1 MTGGQQGRVAL
12 VTGANRGIGLEIARQ
27 LGARGYHLVVGSR
40 TQDSGEK
47 AAQQLRDVGYSS
59 SAVALDVSD
68 AGSITTGVSAAIRE
82 LGRIDVLVN
91 NAGIAIDGPGHRP
104 SHPRQETVRSTLETN
119 LFGAWECARAVLP
132 SMRSAGYGR
141 IVNMSSNMAS
151 LTLTESD
158 ESPAY
163 RISKAALNMLT
174 VLLAAEVRA
183 EGNPGQC
190 GVTGLH
196 AHGYEPQRNPQCGAG
211 RGHAGVACH
220 PSSGRS
226 VRRLLLRKGPAAM
239 VNAARLPEPAPR
251 LG

>member
-1 MTGGQQGRVAL
+1 MTGAQQRRVAL

-27 LGARGYHLVVGSR
+27 LAARGYHLVVGSR
-40 TQDSGEK
+40 SQDSGEK

-68 AGSITTGVSAAIRE
+68 AGSITTGVSAVIRE

-104 SHPRQETVRSTLETN
+104 SDPRQETVRSTLETN

-174 VLLAAEVRA
+174 VLLAAEVRG
-183 EGNPGQC
+183 EGI
-190 GVTGLH
+190 L
-196 AHGYEPQRNPQCGAG
+196 
-211 RGHAGVACH
+211 
-220 PSSGRS
+220 
-226 VRRLLLRKGPAAM
+226 
-239 VNAARLPEPAPR
+239 VNAASPGYTRTDMSPNATRTVEQGADTPVWLATLPADGPSGGYFYERTRLPW
-251 LG
+251 

>member
-1 MTGGQQGRVAL
+1 MTGGQQRRVAL

-27 LGARGYHLVVGSR
+27 LAARGYHLVVGSR
-40 TQDSGEK
+40 SQDSGEK

-68 AGSITTGVSAAIRE
+68 AGSITTGVSAVIRE

-104 SHPRQETVRSTLETN
+104 SDPRQDTVRSTLETN

-174 VLLAAEVRA
+174 VLLAAEVRG
-183 EGNPGQC
+183 EGI
-190 GVTGLH
+190 L
-196 AHGYEPQRNPQCGAG
+196 
-211 RGHAGVACH
+211 
-220 PSSGRS
+220 
-226 VRRLLLRKGPAAM
+226 
-239 VNAARLPEPAPR
+239 VNAASPGYTRTDMSPNATRTVEQGADTPVWLATLPADGPSGGYFYERTRLPW
-251 LG
+251 

>member
-1 MTGGQQGRVAL
+1 MTGGQQRRVAL

-27 LGARGYHLVVGSR
+27 LAARGYHLVVGSR
-40 TQDSGEK
+40 SQDSGEK

-68 AGSITTGVSAAIRE
+68 AGSITTGVSAVIRE

-104 SHPRQETVRSTLETN
+104 SDPRQETVRSTLETN

-174 VLLAAEVRA
+174 VLLAAEVRG
-183 EGNPGQC
+183 EGI
-190 GVTGLH
+190 L
-196 AHGYEPQRNPQCGAG
+196 
-211 RGHAGVACH
+211 
-220 PSSGRS
+220 
-226 VRRLLLRKGPAAM
+226 
-239 VNAARLPEPAPR
+239 VNAASPGYTRTDMSPNATRTVEQGADTPVWLATLPADGPSGGYFYERTRLPW
-251 LG
+251 

>member
-1 MTGGQQGRVAL
+1 MTGAQQRRVAL

-27 LGARGYHLVVGSR
+27 LAARGYHLVVGSR
-40 TQDSGEK
+40 SQDSGEK

-68 AGSITTGVSAAIRE
+68 AGSITTGVSAVIRE

-104 SHPRQETVRSTLETN
+104 SDPRQETVRGTLETN

-151 LTLTESD
+151 LTLTESH

-174 VLLAAEVRA
+174 VLLAAEVRR
-183 EGNPGQC
+183 EGI
-190 GVTGLH
+190 L
-196 AHGYEPQRNPQCGAG
+196 
-211 RGHAGVACH
+211 
-220 PSSGRS
+220 
-226 VRRLLLRKGPAAM
+226 
-239 VNAARLPEPAPR
+239 VNAASPGYTRTDMSPNATRTVEQGADTPVWLATLPADGPSGGYFYERTRLPW
-251 LG
+251 

>member
-1 MTGGQQGRVAL
+1 MTGGQQRRVAL

-27 LGARGYHLVVGSR
+27 LAARGCHLVVGSR
-40 TQDSGEK
+40 SQDSGEK

-68 AGSITTGVSAAIRE
+68 AGSITTGVSAVIRE

-104 SHPRQETVRSTLETN
+104 SDPRQETVRSTLETN

-174 VLLAAEVRA
+174 VLLAAEVRG
-183 EGNPGQC
+183 EGI
-190 GVTGLH
+190 L
-196 AHGYEPQRNPQCGAG
+196 
-211 RGHAGVACH
+211 
-220 PSSGRS
+220 
-226 VRRLLLRKGPAAM
+226 
-239 VNAARLPEPAPR
+239 VNAASPGYTRTDMSPNATRTVEQGADTPVWLATLPADGPSGGYFYERTRLPW
-251 LG
+251 

>member
-183 EGNPGQC
+183 EGI
-190 GVTGLH
+190 L
-196 AHGYEPQRNPQCGAG
+196 
-211 RGHAGVACH
+211 
-220 PSSGRS
+220 
-226 VRRLLLRKGPAAM
+226 
-239 VNAARLPEPAPR
+239 VNAASPGYTRTDMSPNATRSVEQGADTPVWLATLPPDGPSGGYFYERAP
-251 LG
+251 LPW